1 MAGPQLPFTEILQN
15 PLSFLGVDTKP
26 AQPTNRLEKEAAD
39 FGAREE
45 QFLKSNIDLTRD
57 LGKMMLKDAEGKN
70 LLAIKEKELQAV
82 HDRQRKRIRDELGD
96 KFYNSPDMQEFKK
109 FADESA
115 DKMMFVPSQTTA
127 PLLGVVFATI
137 GATGLLLG
145 GLSKGNAKAAL
156 SAMNGMAE
164 GFAKGKEDLYKQERQ
179 TFDTNV
185 KAMTQRMGI
194 LKSKLDV
201 AREKMKYDAE
211 AADLEA
217 NAAFAEAG
225 ADFLKANKDKFGLQD
240 SIIKLETQI
249 KQNDTWARLMETKKS
264 AAIKELEAQRFKA
277 HESELNRNQQTS
289 IQKMLESGR
298 EQRAAELIE
307 SRERTDSLNRQ
318 TRALIAQLGQ
328 QGVQPIGM
336 ANGQLIVIDKSGN
349 ISARTLPEGFQGIGK
364 LADKTPKT
372 PGARDAYG
380 FGEIV
385 AGASNEAAKTLTNI
399 MGLPAE
405 STSGLFG
412 GRQTTSLFTAPID
425 AFANQ
430 LTPESA
436 QRYQAEMNKLAYYI
450 AQMQKGGRVVGATE
464 VGVINK
470 SLEIR
475 KNDTIETVATR
486 LAQARQMA
494 EKIIEIKVA
503 SLNTPEPLKEIYKEN
518 LKDIQQSVPFTV
530 EDINKFV
537 QRKTGAPTFGQSF
550 KERYK
555 TPEPTADDRA
565 LGKSSPEMKK
575 KFVAKFGVEP

>member
-1 MAGPQLPFTEILQN
+1 MAGPQLPFTETLQN
-15 PLSFLGVDTKP
+15 SLSFLGVDTKP

-39 FGAREE
+39 LGAREE
-45 QFLKSNIDLTRD
+45 QFLKSNIDLTRQ
-57 LGKMMLKDAEGKN
+57 LGDMMIKDAEGKN
-70 LLAIKEKELQAV
+70 LLKIKEKELEAE
-82 HDRQRKRIRDELGD
+82 HSRERKRIRDRLGEEY
-96 KFYNSPDMQEFKK
+96 YNSPDMQEFKK

-164 GFAKGKEDLYKQERQ
+164 GFSKGKEDLYKQERQ

-194 LKSKLDV
+194 LKAKLDV

-211 AADLEA
+211 SADMEA

-240 SIIKLETQI
+240 SITKLETQI

-277 HESELNRNQQTS
+277 HESELTRNQQST
-289 IQKMLESGR
+289 IQQILESGR
-298 EQRAAELIE
+298 QERSAADRVLRADIAQGQRSSEA
-307 SRERTDSLNRQ
+307 Q
-318 TRALIAQLGQ
+318 TRELRAQIAQD
-328 QGVQPIGM
+328 
-336 ANGQLIVIDKSGN
+336 QLAAKG
-349 ISARTLPEGFQGIGK
+349 T
-364 LADKTPKT
+364 KT
-372 PGARDAYG
+372 PGFSDRFG
-380 FGEIV
+380 FGENV
-385 AGASNEAAKTLTNI
+385 AIASNEAAKTISNI
-399 MGLPAE
+399 MGLPVE
-405 STSGLFG
+405 TTSGLFG

-425 AFANQ
+425 AFVNK

-436 QRYQAEMNKLAYYI
+436 QRYIPEVNKLAYYI
-450 AQMQKGGRVVGATE
+450 AQMQKAGRVVGQQE
-464 VGVINK
+464 VALISK
-470 SLEIR
+470 AIEI
-475 KNDTIETVATR
+475 KENDRLETVATR
-486 LAQARQMA
+486 LAQARQMV
-494 EKIIEIKVA
+494 EKIIEVKLV
-503 SLNTPEPLKEIYKEN
+503 SPNTPEPLKEVYKQN
-518 LKDIQQSVPFTV
+518 LEDIKTAIPFTV
-530 EDINKFV
+530 EEINKFV
-537 QRKTGAPTFGQSF
+537 ISRGKNKTFGEVLS
-550 KERYK
+550 ERYK
-555 TPEPTADDRA
+555 TPEPTEDDRA

>member
-1 MAGPQLPFTEILQN
+1 MAGPQLPFTETLQN

-26 AQPTNRLEKEAAD
+26 AQPTNRLEKEAGD
-39 FGAREE
+39 LGAREE

-82 HDRQRKRIRDELGD
+82 HDRERKRIRDELGD

-277 HESELNRNQQTS
+277 HESELNRNQQMS

-298 EQRAAELIE
+298 EERAAESIAAAN
-307 SRERTDSLNRQ
+307 ERALSDRKM
-318 TRALIAQLGQ
+318 RALIAQMGQ
-328 QGVQPIGM
+328 QGVQPIGI
-336 ANGQLIVIDKSGN
+336 ANGQLMVMDNFGN
-349 ISARTLPEGFQGIGK
+349 ISARPLPEGLKGVGK
-364 LADKTPKT
+364 LAEKGGTSLK
-372 PGARDAYG
+372 PGAKLQEGYVAQNIFASDIAEMKNQLQDPELQKLIKNYRPEAFFSEKSDYLDQVLSTDLPPKLNKFLTTVKDFRNSYYLNKSGLAVTAGEALRNYGVVPQPGDTAERMVQKFDGLEKRVKNQIAINQQLYG
-380 FGEIV
+380 FPELKIPSGT
-385 AGASNEAAKTLTNI
+385 ST
-399 MGLPAE
+399 GLVP
-405 STSGLFG
+405 
-412 GRQTTSLFTAPID
+412 
-425 AFANQ
+425 NQ
-430 LTPESA
+430 NYGISA
-436 QRYQAEMNKLAYYI
+436 QESSGPKEGDEAPS
-450 AQMQKGGRVVGATE
+450 
-464 VGVINK
+464 K
-470 SLEIR
+470 SGKPMVF
-475 KNDTIETVATR
+475 KNGSWE
-486 LAQARQMA
+486 
-494 EKIIEIKVA
+494 
-503 SLNTPEPLKEIYKEN
+503 YK
-518 LKDIQQSVPFTV
+518 Q
-530 EDINKFV
+530 
-537 QRKTGAPTFGQSF
+537 
-550 KERYK
+550 
-555 TPEPTADDRA
+555 
-565 LGKSSPEMKK
+565 
-575 KFVAKFGVEP
+575 